1 MYKNTCLRQRK
12 ESLLCPREQ
21 AIYATSCFSGVWLW
35 DPMDCSLPESSVHG
49 ILQARILEWV
59 AIPFSWGSSLPRDQ
73 TRDSYVSWTGRWVLY
88 YYCHWGSP
96 NLFFREDCK
105 YQKPTVK
112 WDIYKPAEVPR
123 QRNTIETGGSY
134 QKVPDLKQ
142 KQTLSAS
149 ANFLS
154 LLPKAADFTNLNF
167 SVW

>member
-1 MYKNTCLRQRK
+1 
-12 ESLLCPREQ
+12 
-21 AIYATSCFSGVWLW
+21 
-35 DPMDCSLPESSVHG
+35 MDCCHSESSVHG

-149 ANFLS
+149 ANFFSPPQSCRFYKFEFQCLIEGLEGHIPKDICVIIILNYYCY
-154 LLPKAADFTNLNF
+154 LLLLLLLLLLLDL
-167 SVW
+167 